1 MSTQI
6 CVQFPNGYHVPG
18 TVLGAGNAIM
28 DSDIVTVL
36 KVLKKGR
43 DVHGSTVKSQAVP
56 QIPFSPGMPTYPWN
70 KINRF
75 LAFVGSVNLP

>member
-1 MSTQI
+1 M
-6 CVQFPNGYHVPG
+6 
-18 TVLGAGNAIM
+18 LGAGNAIM